1 MRSTGLRERGIALL
15 TALLLVALATI
26 AAAAIA
32 YHNAMTARRGAA
44 TFAFDASQQYARVA
58 EAYAAYSLSEDAK
71 QSKQSDDYSD
81 SWASP
86 FGPVE
91 IEPGVTLEA
100 QMEDLAGRFNLNDLV
115 DGTGADDPDALAQL
129 QRIFEM
135 AGVET
140 KWASLIAD
148 WIDPDTVP
156 LPEGGE
162 DSLYLSQSPAY
173 RPPNAAITSV
183 SELLALPGFGRER
196 YLKVAP
202 LLTALPRGMPLNLCT
217 ASGIVLDSLFQ
228 TDRQFSRDAEWLK
241 KQRSQGCFP
250 KAVDIERISPV
261 DYQKVK
267 SRIGERSAYFE
278 LHSFVSIGTA
288 EFALYSLLHR
298 EAGGA
303 SGAQTRVVTRSY
315 GTE

>member
-1 MRSTGLRERGIALL
+1 MRSSRNRERGIALL
-15 TALLLVALATI
+15 TAVLLVALATI

-32 YHNAMTARRGAA
+32 YHNAMTARRATA
-44 TFAFDASQQYARVA
+44 TFAFDASLQYARVA
-58 EAYAAYSLSEDAK
+58 EAYAAYALSEDAK
-71 QSKQSDDYSD
+71 QSKKTDDYTD

-100 QMEDLAGRFNLNDLV
+100 RLEDLAGRFNLNNLV
-115 DGTGADDPDALAQL
+115 DASGADDLLAIEQL

-135 AGVET
+135 AGIET
-140 KWASLIAD
+140 RWAPLVAD

-156 LPEGGE
+156 LPDGGE

-202 LLTALPRGMPLNLCT
+202 LLSALPRGTPLNLCT

-228 TDRQFSRDAEWLK
+228 TDRQFSRDAEWLA
-241 KQRSQGCFP
+241 KQRTQGCFP
-250 KAVDIERISPV
+250 KPADIERISAV
-261 DYQKVK
+261 DYQKVT
-267 SRIGERSAYFE
+267 SRIGQQSDYFE
-278 LHSFVSIGTA
+278 LRSFVSIGTA
-288 EFALYSLLHR
+288 DFALYSLLHR

-303 SGAQTRVVTRSY
+303 SGAQARVVTRSY